1 MLDTF
6 AFALA
11 VALVAVTWAV
21 VLVDTGMLLE
31 PVQRWLR
38 AKYQL
43 WHLVEWVAKMSKRL
57 ADDLGAPRKP
67 SEFYNQFT
75 ERYTRDGIQY
85 LDDRWWWK
93 PLWGCYRCVA
103 GQLAL
108 WAYPLRC
115 WLSPLPYSPWQHL
128 LTVCAAIFLASLLHR
143 LYQWTNS

>member
-6 AFALA
+6 AFALS

-38 AKYQL
+38 E
-43 WHLVEWVAKMSKRL
+43 WHKRRWVNYIKGPGEWSYAEEEAQVEEAYYRN
-57 ADDLGAPRKP
+57 G
-67 SEFYNQFT
+67 FT
-75 ERYTRDGIQY
+75 
-85 LDDRWWWK
+85 LDSYWWWK

-128 LTVCAAIFLASLLHR
+128 LAVCAAIFLASLLHR